1 MITKIHHAMDIIFSN
16 DIEKLTNDLCLDI
29 KNQLDCYLQLK
40 ENVWVLFSGGNTPKK
55 LYEKLSIQ
63 NIDWSRI
70 HISLTD
76 ERCVPVDSDKSN
88 EFMLKTHLLK
98 NNAKNANFYSLID
111 AVDSHSSQKQSL
123 FDIYSQVKS
132 IDLLLLGM
140 GEDGHTASFFT
151 ESDNLTSSL
160 DKNNEELY
168 TRLKLSRERHDRVT
182 LNYNLLSKSKK
193 KYLFFTGQEKI
204 DIIEKALKSNNP
216 MKYPI
221 LMFLKMPIK
230 IFLTS

>member
-29 KNQLDCYLQLK
+29 KNQLDRDLQLK

-111 AVDSHSSQKQSL
+111 AVESHSSQKQSL
-123 FDIYSQVKS
+123 FDIYSQLKS

-151 ESDNLTSSL
+151 ESGNLTSSL
-160 DKNNEELY
+160 DENNKELY

-230 IFLTS
+230 IFLT

>member
-1 MITKIHHAMDIIFSN
+1 
-16 DIEKLTNDLCLDI
+16 
-29 KNQLDCYLQLK
+29 
-40 ENVWVLFSGGNTPKK
+40 
-55 LYEKLSIQ
+55 
-63 NIDWSRI
+63 
-70 HISLTD
+70 
-76 ERCVPVDSDKSN
+76 
-88 EFMLKTHLLK
+88 
-98 NNAKNANFYSLID
+98 
-111 AVDSHSSQKQSL
+111 
-123 FDIYSQVKS
+123 
-132 IDLLLLGM
+132 M